1 MEHVARTG
9 KNGLYI
15 QIFGRKT
22 RSGYLHDLGING
34 MTVLMYL

>member
-1 MEHVARTG
+1 VEHVAHMG

-22 RSGYLHDLGING
+22 RNGHLRDLGIGG
-34 MTVLMYL
+34 MTML